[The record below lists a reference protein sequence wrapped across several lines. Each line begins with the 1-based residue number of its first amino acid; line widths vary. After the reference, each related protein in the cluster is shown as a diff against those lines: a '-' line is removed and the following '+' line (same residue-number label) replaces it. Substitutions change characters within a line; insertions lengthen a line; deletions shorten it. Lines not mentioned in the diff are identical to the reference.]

1 MSLPKTLIL
10 DIETTTDHNT
20 IWLCCCEDLDKDRKW
35 SFTEPEGLQQL
46 IDSYDHIVGQNI
58 IGFDAPVLAR
68 VWDVQIPNEKLR
80 DTLILSRLYN
90 PELKHSLAV
99 WGDKLGFP
107 KGDFTDYDGGLCPEM
122 VQYCEQ
128 DVAITKKLYK
138 HLNKLLRSEGF
149 SEASEALEHAVALAT
164 HQQELN
170 GFRMDTQKAT
180 ELYTTITHR
189 MTQIR
194 EELQAKFPPIVT
206 ERWSE
211 KTGKRLKDNVEEF
224 NIGSRQQIAK
234 RLESLGAKF
243 KKKTDTG
250 RVVIDESTLADVDL
264 PEAKLCSEYL
274 MLQKRE
280 GLLNSWFKHCADDGR
295 IHGRVITNGAVTGRM
310 THHSPNLGQIPSVSS
325 EYGKDCRACFT
336 VEDGNVLVGIDASGL
351 ELRMLA
357 HYMRDEEYT
366 TEILDGDVHT
376 ANMNAAG
383 LTNRD
388 QAKTFI
394 YAFLYGAGPAKI
406 GTIVGGGY
414 KEGQNLTA
422 KFLKNTPALGH
433 LRAKV
438 DKIAAQG
445 VLPGLDGRV
454 WRVRSQHA
462 ALNTLLQGAG
472 AVVMKKALVILTE
485 MLYNNNIEY
494 KLVANVHD
502 EFQIETPEYL
512 GEAVGICGV
521 QAIKQAGAELGLRCP
536 LDAEYKIGRNWSQTH

>member
-46 IDSYDHIVGQNI
+46 IDSYDSVAGHNI

-68 VWDVQIPNEKLR
+68 VWNVQIPDEKLR
-80 DTLILSRLYN
+80 DTLILSMLYN
-90 PELKHSLAV
+90 PELKHSLAA
-99 WGDKLGFP
+99 WGHRLGFP

-180 ELYTTITHR
+180 ELYTALTKEMR
-189 MTQIR
+189 DIR
-194 EELQAKFPPIVT
+194 EELQETFPPIVT

-211 KTGKRLKDNVEEF
+211 KTGKRLKDGVEEF
-224 NIGSRQQIAK
+224 NPNSDPQIVK
-234 RLESLGAKF
+234 RLQGLGVKF
-243 KKKTDTG
+243 KHKTDSGAYSAKEKYLEEIGTK
-250 RVVIDESTLADVDL
+250 
-264 PEAKLCSEYL
+264 EALLCIRYKKNQK
-274 MLQKRE
+274 MLSFV
-280 GLLNSWFKHCADDGR
+280 NSWFEYQEEDGR
-295 IHGRVITNGAVTGRM
+295 IYGKVITNGAVTGRM
-310 THHSPNLGQIPSVSS
+310 THNSPNMGQIPKKGAWGS
-325 EYGKDCRACFT
+325 KCRECFT
-336 VEDGNVLVGIDASGL
+336 VEEGNILVGIDASGL

-357 HYMRDEEYT
+357 HYMRDEDYT
-366 TEILDGDVHT
+366 KEVAFGDVHT
-376 ANMNAAG
+376 RNMEAAG
-383 LTNRD
+383 LTDRD
-388 QAKTFI
+388 DAKTFI
-394 YAFLYGAGPAKI
+394 YAFLYGAQPTKLGSI
-406 GTIVGGGY
+406 IGGGY
-414 KEGQNLTA
+414 KEGNAMLN
-422 KFLKNTPALGH
+422 KFLKELPKLSI
-433 LRAKV
+433 LQQKV
-438 DKIAAQG
+438 DRYLAKGA
-445 VLPGLDGRV
+445 LPGLDGRLI
-454 WRVRSQHA
+454 RVRSSHA
-462 ALNTLLQGAG
+462 ILNTLLQGAG

-502 EFQIETPEYL
+502 EFQIEAPEYL

-521 QAIKQAGAELGLRCP
+521 QAIKQAGVELGLRCP
-536 LDAEYKIGRNWSQTH
+536 LDAEYKIGRNWSETH